1 MDHGKKIGGM
11 RMKQT
16 SVQHHTFF
24 SRCSRSGEVFIPE
37 DFSNEETLIAKTTDQ
52 FVRQEILPLIEET
65 DDNRRQ
71 MVRSL
76 FEKAGELGLL
86 GIEIP
91 EKYGGFSLGK
101 KVSGLVAEKIGF
113 GGIFSVSY
121 NIHVGVGTLPY
132 VYFGTESQK
141 QTYLPKLLTGE
152 WVGAYALTEP
162 NAGSDALHCQT
173 RAVLNESGTAWLLN
187 GEKQWITNAHLA
199 DVYVV
204 FARTKEGI
212 TAFIVERS
220 YEGVSVGSEEKKMG
234 IHDSST
240 ATLILED
247 VEIPV
252 KNVLGEVGKGH
263 RVALHIL
270 NMARL
275 KLAFSNIGAS
285 KRALQLAVQYGKE
298 RKQFQTALVDFTMIQ
313 EKIANMAVLIY
324 GAESAAYRTASLI
337 DEELL
342 DVETGNELMTKMSP
356 FVIDCAL
363 NKVNCSEVLNDIVDE
378 AVQIHGGYGYMQE
391 YEVERLY
398 RDARINRIFEGT
410 NEINRLTIAKM
421 LLQMKPPRSDE
432 NRQPNGRNDHYIQ
445 QAKQI
450 LKQSLKAISHFDR
463 KKLENEQEYA
473 RLLADMV
480 KKIYVMESAFLR
492 TEKTIAANGAD
503 HASLKSL
510 MTDVLCEEGYRQ
522 VQAAGISL
530 LSAAITDQEQ
540 RRMELDAIQHLT
552 VPIYTN
558 LFKKKREIAKAITE
572 TARYRS

>member
-24 SRCSRSGEVFIPE
+24 SRCSSSGEVFIPE

-152 WVGAYALTEP
+152 WIGAYALTEP

-252 KNVLGEVGKGH
+252 ENVLGEVGKGH

-313 EKIANMAVLIY
+313 EKIANMVVLIY

-363 NKVNCSEVLNDIVDE
+363 NKVNCSEVLDYIVDE

-421 LLQMKPPRSDE
+421 LLQMKLPLSGE

-463 KKLENEQEYA
+463 QKLENEQEYA

-480 KKIYVMESAFLR
+480 KNINVMESAFLR
-492 TEKTIAANGAD
+492 TEKIIAANGAD

>member
-16 SVQHHTFF
+16 AFQHHFF
-24 SRCSRSGEVFIPE
+24 SSGCSSSGEVFIPE
-37 DFSNEETLIAKTTDQ
+37 DFSNEEMLIAKTTDQ
-52 FVRQEILPLIEET
+52 FVRQEILPLLEET

-71 MVRSL
+71 KVRTL

-132 VYFGTESQK
+132 VYFGTEKQK
-141 QTYLPKLLTGE
+141 QTYLPKLFTGE

-173 RAVLNESGTAWLLN
+173 RAVLNEAGTAWVLN

-199 DVYVV
+199 NVYVV
-204 FARTKEGI
+204 FARTLEGI

-220 YEGVSVGSEEKKMG
+220 YEGVSVGLEEKKMG

-252 KNVLGEVGKGH
+252 ENVLGEVGKGH

-313 EKIANMAVLIY
+313 EKIANMAVLVY

-337 DEELL
+337 DKELL
-342 DVETGNELMTKMSP
+342 DVETGDELMTKMSP

-363 NKVNCSEVLNDIVDE
+363 NKVNCSEVLHYIVDE

-421 LLQMKPPRSDE
+421 LLQIEQPLADE
-432 NRQPNGRNDHYIQ
+432 NRQPNGRNDQYIQ

-450 LKQSLKAISHFDR
+450 LKQVLKTISHFDR
-463 KKLENEQEYA
+463 QQLEKEQEYA
-473 RLLADMV
+473 RLLAGIV
-480 KKIYVMESAFLR
+480 KNIYVIESAFLR
-492 TEKTIAANGAD
+492 TEKTIAVHGD
-503 HASLKSL
+503 EQASLKSL

-540 RRMELDAIQHLT
+540 RKKELDAIQHLT